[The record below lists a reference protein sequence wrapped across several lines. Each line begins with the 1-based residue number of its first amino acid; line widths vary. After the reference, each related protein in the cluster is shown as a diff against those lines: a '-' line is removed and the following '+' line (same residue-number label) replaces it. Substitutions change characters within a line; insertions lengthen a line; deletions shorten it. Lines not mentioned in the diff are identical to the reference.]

1 LEKLHFSILIDAP
14 KEKVWDTML
23 REDTYN
29 KWTEVFAP
37 GSHYKGDWNEGSKI
51 HFLAPNKTGKMEG
64 MVSRIK
70 ESRKPDFVSIEHL
83 GIVSGEVEDT
93 KSEEVKKWAGAL
105 ENYTLREKDGM
116 TELLVDTDTNEEY
129 KQMFEDMWPQAL
141 HKLKELSEK

>member
-14 KEKVWDTML
+14 KEKVWNTML
-23 REDTYN
+23 NESTY
-29 KWTEVFAP
+29 KQWTEVFAP
-37 GSHYKGDWNEGSKI
+37 GSHYKGNWTEGSKI

-83 GIVSGEVEDT
+83 GMVADGVEDT
-93 KSEEVKKWAGAL
+93 KSEDVKKWAGAL